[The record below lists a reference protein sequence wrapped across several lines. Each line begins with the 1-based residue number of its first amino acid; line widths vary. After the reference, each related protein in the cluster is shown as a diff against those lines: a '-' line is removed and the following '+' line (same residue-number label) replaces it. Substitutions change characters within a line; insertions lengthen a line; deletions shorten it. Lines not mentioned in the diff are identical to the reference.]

1 MKIYTEII
9 WSWDDDK
16 GELVQ
21 ESEKSYDYDGPL
33 TLLGGGSSA
42 ANQKMAKRAARK
54 ITTYLEYPPSI
65 GAELRHWVSFKGF
78 DFRDNFNTLDIALY
92 IPPDALGTS
101 YKSDYEAAALGQA
114 LGMAQEQLKASGGS
128 LLKLRK
134 NMEANAAAKGS
145 VIVDLVAATA
155 TPANLKTALGT
166 VKGQVANPYIV
177 AAYKGPNQMREHK
190 FSFKMMPEDAGE
202 SAKCVKI
209 ANAFKEAML
218 PAHVGGDNQTAPS
231 GLFGYPDEFEISFTV
246 NGRELPKTGA
256 NPMFNIGRSVLTNC
270 ELSYTTQ
277 DTVLFFEGTQYPVTI
292 SMSLSFM
299 EIEIMH
305 RSKIQ
310 NKGL

>member
-1 MKIYTEII
+1 MA
-9 WSWDDDK
+9 
-16 GELVQ
+16 VRQ
-21 ESEKSYDYDGPL
+21 
-33 TLLGGGSSA
+33 TL
-42 ANQKMAKRAARK
+42 
-54 ITTYLEYPPSI
+54 YLEYPPSI
-65 GAELRHWVSFKGF
+65 GQSLKHWVSFKAF
-78 DFRDNFNTLDIALY
+78 DFRKHHNTLDIALY

-101 YKSDYEAAALGQA
+101 YKSDYEAAALGQV
-114 LGMAQEQLKASGGS
+114 LGMATEQLRASGGS
-128 LLKLRK
+128 LDTLTK
-134 NMEANAAAKGS
+134 NMAANATAKGN

-155 TPANLKTALGT
+155 SPANIKTALGV

-177 AAYKGPNQMREHK
+177 AAYKGPTQMREHK
-190 FSFKMMPEDAGE
+190 FSFKMMPEDVGE
-202 SAKCVKI
+202 SAKCVEI